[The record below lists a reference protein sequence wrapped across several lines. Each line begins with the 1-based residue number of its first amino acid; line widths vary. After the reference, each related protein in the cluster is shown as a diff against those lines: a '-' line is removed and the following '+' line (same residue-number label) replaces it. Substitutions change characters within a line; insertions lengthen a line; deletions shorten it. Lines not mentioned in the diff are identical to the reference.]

1 MAMLRSTL
9 LAVALAGCTGTGGDG
24 LPSLKKDRV
33 TKPRTLQVS
42 EYFPNSAEAETV
54 GSLSRRIRRGTPAF
68 AGLVRCDSDDV
79 VFKDEERTG
88 ADRMMV
94 PRAQDRLLVLARLVR
109 REWPGV
115 KVRVTEAWDENSEHG
130 ENSVHYE
137 GRALDLTTSD
147 LDAKKLGRLAGLAVE
162 AGFDWV
168 YNEKTHVHVSVASD
182 EKRR

>member
-1 MAMLRSTL
+1 
-9 LAVALAGCTGTGGDG
+9 
-24 LPSLKKDRV
+24 
-33 TKPRTLQVS
+33 
-42 EYFPNSAEAETV
+42 
-54 GSLSRRIRRGTPAF
+54 
-68 AGLVRCDSDDV
+68 VRCDLDDV